1 MQVSRNLLQYFGAD
15 TEIFDREDSLE
26 HHRGNVISIE
36 KGPEMSSST
45 LSSYPIYTVGSQGI
59 WVRNAND
66 GQKCYRFEKG
76 MGAILLRP
84 LPDERLELMIWGY
97 DDNGLRQAARLLP
110 MMTGV
115 GQPEF
120 VIVSRES
127 AWKGVGGVLAMGSF
141 SSFWDIPEAA
151 SYSRY

>member
-1 MQVSRNLLQYFGAD
+1 MQVSRNLFQYFRAD

-36 KGPEMSSST
+36 EGPEMSSPM
-45 LSSYPIYTVGSQGI
+45 LSSYPIHIVRSQGI
-59 WVRNAND
+59 WVRHAND

-97 DDNGLRQAARLLP
+97 DGDGLRQAARLLP

-115 GQPEF
+115 GQPEY
-120 VIVSRES
+120 VIVSKKC
-127 AWKGVGGVLAMGSF
+127 AWKGIGGVLAMGSF
-141 SSFWDIPEAA
+141 SSFWNIPEAA
-151 SYSRY
+151 SYSRC